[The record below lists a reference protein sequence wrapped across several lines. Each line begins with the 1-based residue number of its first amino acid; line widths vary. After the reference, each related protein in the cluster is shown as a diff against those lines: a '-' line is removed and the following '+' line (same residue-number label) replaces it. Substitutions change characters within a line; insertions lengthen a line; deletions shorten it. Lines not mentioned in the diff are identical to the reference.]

1 MDKYKNNFIL
11 ILSQVSFLSY
21 ISDSYVEH
29 NFSEAVQ
36 LTARFLFLLF
46 WFIPFFLS
54 FTYVKHLSIAKHY
67 YSILGLTL
75 FLTILGIINGQR
87 PHDSFYVFCKLFTY
101 LHVFLYL
108 STCSPTSNV
117 RLLVKITFYSALV
130 YITFNYINIYRSGN
144 SFYTLGLIQLP
155 LFIFSILVASI
166 FNKRFGFF
174 LLLVIFFINICVI
187 YQGALVEV
195 ENDSLRIQYLPV
207 GLSILILLCFFLIW
221 LVRSA
226 NLYYFLALS
235 LIAVFGIY
243 FEEISLFFQ
252 FENRRTSYLERLY
265 IFAFMASDSFLFT
278 LPQGLGSSLKQY
290 DLSKLPFIG
299 ERVFYPPHSGVAV
312 ILYEFSI
319 FGVIFLIYHISKI
332 LETTISGNIPS
343 SNSSRRALSSTT
355 LLDLQLNYSRFTLN
369 QLKLLGWLVFSI
381 WLIHNLLYLKGVITA
396 DTFSD
401 DGIII
406 YMLLYLIVRQSI
418 VKK

>member
-1 MDKYKNNFIL
+1 
-11 ILSQVSFLSY
+11 
-21 ISDSYVEH
+21 
-29 NFSEAVQ
+29 
-36 LTARFLFLLF
+36 
-46 WFIPFFLS
+46 
-54 FTYVKHLSIAKHY
+54 
-67 YSILGLTL
+67 
-75 FLTILGIINGQR
+75 
-87 PHDSFYVFCKLFTY
+87 
-101 LHVFLYL
+101 
-108 STCSPTSNV
+108 
-117 RLLVKITFYSALV
+117 
-130 YITFNYINIYRSGN
+130 
-144 SFYTLGLIQLP
+144 
-155 LFIFSILVASI
+155 
-166 FNKRFGFF
+166 
-174 LLLVIFFINICVI
+174 
-187 YQGALVEV
+187 
-195 ENDSLRIQYLPV
+195 
-207 GLSILILLCFFLIW
+207 
-221 LVRSA
+221 
-226 NLYYFLALS
+226 
-235 LIAVFGIY
+235 
-243 FEEISLFFQ
+243 
-252 FENRRTSYLERLY
+252 
-265 IFAFMASDSFLFT
+265 MASDSFLFT